1 MATYNKPDVYVE
13 ETLTPTAQ
21 VATASANSIAAFV
34 GNTDRGPTESIG
46 GSVVGIPTLV
56 NSWSEFVN
64 KFGFGSTANAFST
77 VGTTNADMKYALKT
91 FFDNGG
97 SQAYVLRTPNT
108 DATKAAVSFRDQNS
122 SISVSGTWTF
132 AAASDGLTTTITAGS
147 GTPFSGVYAGTVAT
161 ISGSG
166 IPATYVLL
174 TGKSFVVSAA
184 TGSTITLVTKLS
196 TGLSTGTATAN
207 VTITGAFTS
216 SVSTLTVKA
225 KDEGTWGNSVWVSTQ
240 PSATSGYFDLY
251 VYYAPNAS
259 TASDIS
265 DSNRVEFFPQLS
277 MSSTDARYAPAVVN
291 SNWVSLVD
299 LADAAT
305 GIADLPAFT
314 GTWSTSTSS
323 ANFLSSDNTFVW
335 NKNGFSASPV
345 KLGAT
350 SGTSVAASP
359 ASVTGSAGSAAPAID
374 TVTLP
379 RLDAVV
385 GPLVLNLPNVTLA
398 ATVNAALNYAGSR
411 GDIFVVVDTAVGAS
425 VTTALGTVAG
435 YTSLSKKYGAAYYPA
450 ITIADPASRTGGT
463 IAIPTG
469 GAVSAIYV
477 STDTKRGAY
486 KAPAGTAA
494 RVAGAVS
501 VPGLSNTDFDTIS
514 AADTPVN
521 VIRYIP
527 GTGICIMGARTLS
540 NTYADKYVP
549 TRRTLIYLRRKLTT
563 LTQFSVFEPNDSNT
577 WSKITSTVENF
588 LYQYWNQGG
597 LYGTSPS
604 DAYYVKCDADI
615 NTQSA
620 RDAGE
625 LRIEIGV
632 ALQKPAEFVIIKI
645 GQLDGGAT
653 VTTSI

>member
-21 VATASANSIAAFV
+21 VATATANSVAAFV
-34 GNTDRGPTESIG
+34 GNTDRGPTETVS
-46 GSVVGIPTLV
+46 GSVVGVPTLV

-108 DATKAAVSFRDQNS
+108 DATKAAVSFRDQNV
-122 SISVSGTWTF
+122 SIPIAGTWTF
-132 AAASDGLTTTITAGS
+132 TATTSSVTISSSVAG
-147 GTPFSGVYAGTVAT
+147 TFSGAYAGTTVF
-161 ISGSG
+161 ISGGG
-166 IPATYVLL
+166 IPATYNTIANKYWVISAS
-174 TGKSFVVSAA
+174 TSTSITIPATFVSAPA
-184 TGSTITLVTKLS
+184 TT
-196 TGLSTGTATAN
+196 TATAN
-207 VTITGAFTS
+207 ITITGALTS
-216 SVSTLTVKA
+216 STATLTVKA

-240 PSATSGYFDLY
+240 PSSVSNYFDLY
-251 VYYAPNAS
+251 VYYASNAS
-259 TASDIS
+259 VAADIS

-277 MSSTDARYAPAVVN
+277 MTSTDARYAPAVVS
-291 SNWVSLVD
+291 SNWVTLT
-299 LADAAT
+299 DANSGAV
-305 GIADLPAFT
+305 GAADLPAFT
-314 GTWSTSTSS
+314 GAWAYTSGS
-323 ANFLSSDNTFVW
+323 ANISSTDGSFVW
-335 NKNGFSASPV
+335 NKNGFTAAPV
-345 KLGAT
+345 KLGSS
-350 SGTSVAASP
+350 SGTAVAASP
-359 ASVTGSAGSAAPAID
+359 ASVVGSAGSAAPAID

-398 ATVNAALNYAGSR
+398 ATVNAALNYAGTR
-411 GDIFVVVDTAVGAS
+411 GDIFVVVDTVAGAS
-425 VTTALGTVAG
+425 VTTALATVAG

-477 STDTKRGAY
+477 ATDTKRGAY

-494 RVAGAVS
+494 RIAGAVS
-501 VPGLSNTDFDTIS
+501 VPGLSNSDFDTIS

-540 NTYADKYVP
+540 NTYADRYVP

-604 DAYYVKCDADI
+604 AAYYVKCDADT
-615 NTQSA
+615 NTQAA